1 MKRPSKNPMDTDHIF
16 ALLEEF
22 YKRGFT
28 KKEMKEIVDI
38 WWKVGDA
45 LKLKHR
51 HE

>member
-1 MKRPSKNPMDTDHIF
+1 MKRPSKVPMEAEDIF

-28 KKEMKEIVDI
+28 KKDMKDIIDI

-45 LKLKHR
+45 LKLKQR